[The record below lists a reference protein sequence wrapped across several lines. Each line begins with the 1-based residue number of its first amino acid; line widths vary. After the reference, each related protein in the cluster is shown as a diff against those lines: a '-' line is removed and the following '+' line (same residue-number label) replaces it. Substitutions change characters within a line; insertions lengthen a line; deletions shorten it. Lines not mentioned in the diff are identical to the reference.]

1 MPTEISGSTG
11 VNKIQ
16 DGTVVNAD
24 INSSAA
30 IAGSKISGG
39 TGKVLQVV
47 SDTSTAQQTT
57 TSTSFQNSNCSIAIT
72 PSSTSSKILILFN
85 IGSLYVSATGYAWG
99 TVFRGD
105 NTGTNLGYGDTGFG
119 GIHSDSGTGGH
130 ASVAGSY
137 LDSPNTTS
145 ATTYTLGWRS
155 SSSGYTAYFAGG
167 GSKSVITLVE
177 IAG

>member
-16 DGTVVNAD
+16 DDTVVAAD
-24 INSSAA
+24 IASSVPL
-30 IAGSKISGG
+30 
-39 TGKVLQVV
+39 GKVLQVV
-47 SDTSTAQQTT
+47 SDTNTAQQTT
-57 TSTSFQNSNCSIAIT
+57 NSTSFQNSNCSIAIT

-130 ASVAGSY
+130 ASVSGSY

-155 SSSGYTAYFAGG
+155 SSSGYTAYFSGG

>member
-16 DGTVVNAD
+16 DDTVVAAD
-24 INSSAA
+24 IASSVPL
-30 IAGSKISGG
+30 
-39 TGKVLQVV
+39 GKVLQVV
-47 SDTSTAQQTT
+47 SDTNTAQQTT
-57 TSTSFQNSNCSIAIT
+57 NSTSFQNSNCSIAIT

-130 ASVAGSY
+130 ASVSGSY

-155 SSSGYTAYFAGG
+155 SSSGYNAYFSGG